1 MAICNKDCLHCPY
14 PDCIN
19 DDLDYEDYKAAAEL
33 EREIILPRTAKQRKV
48 ATYQKAY
55 REANREKV
63 AARKKAYY
71 EANREKVATYQK
83 AYREANREKVATYQ
97 KAYREANREK
107 VATYQKAYYE
117 ANREKVA
124 AQQKIRDRRLAEGYT
139 QRDLARLIGVTQPT
153 VARWETCVVP
163 ADWDKLR
170 SIFPDI

>member
-48 ATYQKAY
+48 AAQQKAY

-63 AARKKAYY
+63 AAQKKAYY
-71 EANREKVATYQK
+71 EANREKVAT
-83 AYREANREKVATYQ
+83 
-97 KAYREANREK
+97 
-107 VATYQKAYYE
+107 
-117 ANREKVA
+117 
-124 AQQKIRDRRLAEGYT
+124 QQKIRDRRLAAGYT

>member
-1 MAICNKDCLHCPY
+1 MSICNKDCLHCPY

-19 DDLDYEDYKAAAEL
+19 DDLDYEDYKAAAQI

-55 REANREKV
+55 
-63 AARKKAYY
+63 
-71 EANREKVATYQK
+71 
-83 AYREANREKVATYQ
+83 
-97 KAYREANREK
+97 
-107 VATYQKAYYE
+107 YE

-124 AQQKIRDRRLAEGYT
+124 AQRKAYYETNREKVAAQKKIRDRRLAAGYT

-153 VARWETCVVP
+153 VAHWETCVVP

>member
-1 MAICNKDCLHCPY
+1 MAPICNKDCLHCPY

-19 DDLDYEDYKAAAEL
+19 DELDYEDYKAAAEL
-33 EREIILPRTAKQRKV
+33 EREIILPRTAKQR
-48 ATYQKAY
+48 
-55 REANREKV
+55 
-63 AARKKAYY
+63 
-71 EANREKVATYQK
+71 
-83 AYREANREKVATYQ
+83 
-97 KAYREANREK
+97 K

-170 SIFPDI
+170 SIFPDL

>member
-1 MAICNKDCLHCPY
+1 MSICNKDCLHCPY

-19 DDLDYEDYKAAAEL
+19 DELDYGDYKAAAEL

-55 REANREKV
+55 
-63 AARKKAYY
+63 Y
-71 EANREKVATYQK
+71 EANRERVATQ
-83 AYREANREKVATYQ
+83 
-97 KAYREANREK
+97 
-107 VATYQKAYYE
+107 QKAYYE

>member
-71 EANREKVATYQK
+71 EANREKLATYQK
-83 AYREANREKVATYQ
+83 AYR
-97 KAYREANREK
+97 
-107 VATYQKAYYE
+107 E

-124 AQQKIRDRRLAEGYT
+124 AQQKIRDRRLAAGYT

-170 SIFPDI
+170 AIFPDI

>member
-1 MAICNKDCLHCPY
+1 MSICNKDCLHCPY

-19 DDLDYEDYKAAAEL
+19 DDLDYEDYKAAAQI

-48 ATYQKAY
+48 AAQK
-55 REANREKV
+55 
-63 AARKKAYY
+63 
-71 EANREKVATYQK
+71 
-83 AYREANREKVATYQ
+83 
-97 KAYREANREK
+97 
-107 VATYQKAYYE
+107 KAYYE

-124 AQQKIRDRRLAEGYT
+124 AQHKAYREANREKVAAQKKIRDRRLAAGYT

-153 VARWETCVVP
+153 VAHWETCVVP

>member
-1 MAICNKDCLHCPY
+1 MSICNKDCLHCPY

-19 DDLDYEDYKAAAEL
+19 DDLDYEDYKAAAQI

-48 ATYQKAY
+48 AAQKKTYYEANREKVAAYQKAY

-63 AARKKAYY
+63 AA
-71 EANREKVATYQK
+71 YQK
-83 AYREANREKVATYQ
+83 AYR
-97 KAYREANREK
+97 
-107 VATYQKAYYE
+107 E

-124 AQQKIRDRRLAEGYT
+124 AQQKIRDRRLAAGYT